1 MSDLHSQTQILVSE
15 TDQTSLTSDR
25 RVYYNGYQSVRELL
39 RNSNTSNVVY
49 VLVLGVSNSV

>member
-25 RVYYNGYQSVRELL
+25 RVYYNGCQSVRELL
-39 RNSNTSNVVY
+39 RNSNTSMLCMY
-49 VLVLGVSNSV
+49 